1 MVVAQLVDRS
11 LPTPETCSSFPV
23 IGSLHIDHYWLTI
36 SCTKNEN
43 KEKEA
48 VSIQEKTSKI
58 LRFESSVLFTVNS
71 FPSKSPA

>member
-36 SCTKNEN
+36 SCNKNEN

-48 VSIQEKTSKI
+48 VSIQEKNFKNI
-58 LRFESSVLFTVNS
+58 KV
-71 FPSKSPA
+71 